1 MYIKNINPKY
11 SSLRRGRLPIHQR
24 LDVKKDIWHL
34 KPLYTLPTELST
46 EEFCM
51 SSTKQKGYNEPATQ
65 AMCLL
70 LKSNLQQQNESDV
83 WSPKFLQVL
92 EPYLYLA
99 TMKKT

>member
-1 MYIKNINPKY
+1 M
-11 SSLRRGRLPIHQR
+11 
-24 LDVKKDIWHL
+24 
-34 KPLYTLPTELST
+34 
-46 EEFCM
+46 
-51 SSTKQKGYNEPATQ
+51 KQKGYNEPAIQ